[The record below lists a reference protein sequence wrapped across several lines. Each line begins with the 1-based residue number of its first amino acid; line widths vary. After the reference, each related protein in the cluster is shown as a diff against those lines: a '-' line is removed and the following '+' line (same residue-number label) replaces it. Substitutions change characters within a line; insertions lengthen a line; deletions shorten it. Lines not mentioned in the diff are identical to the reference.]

1 MNIIL
6 CTDCGKIMS
15 RYTLKCTRC
24 NRDNLETFKDINSP
38 QLKTRMDQLKL
49 SRGDAP
55 SSLSSAFFVVFI
67 AVVIS
72 LAAFGFSRLSA
83 QNHAPSQTAAT
94 SAAVTH

>member
-1 MNIIL
+1 
-6 CTDCGKIMS
+6 MS

-24 NRDNLETFKDINSP
+24 SRDNLETFKDINSP
-38 QLKTRMDQLKL
+38 QLKTRMEQLKF
-49 SRGDAP
+49 SRRDAP